1 MHIYVYQLAIYKVPV
16 FFRKFSFLLFVF
28 FLHSVTLSRSC
39 NPKRV
44 NLVKQKAQER
54 DSPNQVSDRLL
65 FKHVPL
71 QTKGKKKR
79 YFLFAVVV
87 GSLILSHLFRC
98 QFRGVDSKSG
108 RKSKAA
114 SSLCFETT
122 RPHGSRRRN
131 MWTCALGRPAYKA
144 GPGARK
150 GKRGGKECFYSPAIH
165 SEQLFQTLAFILS
178 ASTHL
183 NCLVQL
189 FLLLSLFFL
198 L

>member
-1 MHIYVYQLAIYKVPV
+1 MYLCK
-16 FFRKFSFLLFVF
+16 
-28 FLHSVTLSRSC
+28 
-39 NPKRV
+39 
-44 NLVKQKAQER
+44 
-54 DSPNQVSDRLL
+54 
-65 FKHVPL
+65 
-71 QTKGKKKR
+71 QTKGKKKGI
-79 YFLFAVVV
+79 FLFAVVV

-98 QFRGVDSKSG
+98 QFREVDSKSR

-150 GKRGGKECFYSPAIH
+150 GKRGRKECFYSPAIH
-165 SEQLFQTLAFILS
+165 SEQLFQTFAFILS

-189 FLLLSLFFL
+189 FLLLFFFL